1 MTRRSIST
9 RVNAAALARHFGVT
23 TTYIRRLSKEAVI
36 GTESDGKFDQDKSR
50 LAYIAHLR
58 SRRNIKAEGDASY
71 RKLKNKKLQI
81 EIATL
86 EGELIALVEAFSL
99 CDHIIGAFR
108 AGLSGLP
115 ARITNDAALRSQIE
129 AACDQLLTRLA
140 DEFERQAEVLQAGQS
155 LVEVEAVAEL
165 DDVDEEQTHSIR

>member
-1 MTRRSIST
+1 MTRRSASN

-36 GTESDGKFDQDKSR
+36 GTEDDGKYDEDKSR

-86 EGELIALVEAFSL
+86 EGDLIALDEAIAL
-99 CDHIIGAFR
+99 GEQLVGAFR
-108 AGLSGLP
+108 AGLSGFP
-115 ARITNDAALRSQIE
+115 ARVTNDAALRSQIE

-140 DEFERQAEVLQAGQS
+140 DEFERHAAALQEGQS
-155 LVEVEAVAEL
+155 LVEVEAVAEP
-165 DDVDEEQTHSIR
+165 DDADEEQTHSAS